1 MHIRHPNMAIA
12 KSHSENP
19 FFKLFETDSNEA
31 MLPIINQL
39 IRKNA
44 NKINPKILWFDEA
57 KNDFRSVIEFCGIKQ
72 HAKQNGVEYPDL
84 FVFTNDEEQ
93 KDFGRFILSVGDVFN
108 YDTATQKQSATI
120 INVQHLKF
128 SDALA
133 YMVHQDYNPTEI
145 RNAYRMH
152 AEVYEFEIKVDEQTQ
167 KVPVI
172 YFHLRHT
179 TLVSAILY
187 EFDFNVTHWVSV
199 RKEHPKN
206 LISAT
211 TFLPFHQRNTLQY
224 AIINC
229 PFAPYEFGKPK
240 TKKWIRRK
248 LFFKPEN
255 VLHTFDDWTLYKPVQ
270 IINLKNE
277 PTFIQAINYV

>member
-12 KSHSENP
+12 KSHPENP

-31 MLPIINQL
+31 MLPVINQL

-44 NKINPKILWFDEA
+44 NKTNPKILWHDEA

-72 HAKQNGVEYPDL
+72 NAKQSGVDYPDV
-84 FVFTNDEEQ
+84 FVFTNDEEHQ
-93 KDFGRFILSVGDVFN
+93 DYDRFILSVGDTFN
-108 YDTATQKQSATI
+108 YDTTTQKQSATI
-120 INVQHLKF
+120 INVQQLKF

-133 YMVHQDYNPTEI
+133 YMVHQDYNPNEI
-145 RNAYRMH
+145 RNTYRMY
-152 AEVYEFEIKVDEQTQ
+152 AMVYEFQIKVDEQTQ
-167 KVPVI
+167 KAAVI

-199 RKEHPKN
+199 RAKHPKN
-206 LISAT
+206 LINTT
-211 TFLPFHQRNTLQY
+211 TFMPFHQRHTLQY

-229 PFAPYEFGKPK
+229 SFVPFEFGLRFAGS
-240 TKKWIRRK
+240 WIRRK

-255 VLHTFDDWTLYKPVQ
+255 VLHTFADWTLNKPVQ

-277 PTFIQAINYV
+277 PTFIQALNFV